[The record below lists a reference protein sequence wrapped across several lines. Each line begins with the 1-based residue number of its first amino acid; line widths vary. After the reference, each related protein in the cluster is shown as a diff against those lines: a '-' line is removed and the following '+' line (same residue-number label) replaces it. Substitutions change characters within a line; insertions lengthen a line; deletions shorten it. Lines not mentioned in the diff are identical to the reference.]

1 MSNNNPD
8 QKMVLT
14 LADLQEVLNYISTRP
29 YAEVFKVVEVLKK
42 SRTLDSILRE
52 TSSDTPTPKV
62 VTEETPVAQEA

>member
-52 TSSDTPTPKV
+52 TSSDTPTPKA